1 MVQSV
6 HDKRLAHIQVSTTI
20 WLIVLSTYCRIQ
32 APREAWQ
39 RPMQRMPQ
47 NKEKGFTEG
56 AANYTPDSYKFS
68 FLLLEAAEMLE
79 RSLLVG
85 KVGLC

>member
-1 MVQSV
+1 
-6 HDKRLAHIQVSTTI
+6 
-20 WLIVLSTYCRIQ
+20 
-32 APREAWQ
+32 
-39 RPMQRMPQ
+39 MQRMPQ